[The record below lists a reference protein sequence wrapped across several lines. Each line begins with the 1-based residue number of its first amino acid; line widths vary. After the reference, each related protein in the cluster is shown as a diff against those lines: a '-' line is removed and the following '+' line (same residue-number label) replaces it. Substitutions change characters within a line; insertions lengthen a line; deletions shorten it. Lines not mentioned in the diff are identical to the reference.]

1 MFKWF
6 RELVGIRYQE
16 LSRLSREL
24 NRESGK

>member
-16 LSRLSREL
+16 LNRLSREL